1 MREEP
6 DVRPLHQVALTA
18 ALFFAG
24 LPQAPRRS
32 LDVLGR
38 KGKSP
43 GAVHMARWFRWTLPM
58 RNVTTFPV
66 IWAGAREDETKTCV
80 LARTL
85 PLRSTTAGHVVMPL
99 AQRHPSDP
107 RLTRTSQPGTP
118 SECAGSRG
126 ADRPRIAI
134 DELSNSQH
142 G

>member
-66 IWAGAREDETKTCV
+66 IWARAGRRDQN
-80 LARTL
+80 
-85 PLRSTTAGHVVMPL
+85 LRSRPHTTPTFYNGRTR
-99 AQRHPSDP
+99 RHA
-107 RLTRTSQPGTP
+107 T
-118 SECAGSRG
+118 C
-126 ADRPRIAI
+126 
-134 DELSNSQH
+134 
-142 G
+142 

>member
-66 IWAGAREDETKTCV
+66 IWAGARGTRLKPAFSPAHYPYV
-80 LARTL
+80 LQRQDTSSCH
-85 PLRSTTAGHVVMPL
+85 LRSGT
-99 AQRHPSDP
+99 
-107 RLTRTSQPGTP
+107 RLTPV
-118 SECAGSRG
+118 
-126 ADRPRIAI
+126 
-134 DELSNSQH
+134 
-142 G
+142 